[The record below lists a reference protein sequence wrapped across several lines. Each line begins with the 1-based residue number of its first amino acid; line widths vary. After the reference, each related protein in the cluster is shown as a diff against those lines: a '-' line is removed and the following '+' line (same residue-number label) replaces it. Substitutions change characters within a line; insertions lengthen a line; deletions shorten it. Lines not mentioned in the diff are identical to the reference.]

1 MSVKSL
7 ITQIQAYN
15 PEAEIGLLE
24 RCYRFAQEAHKG
36 AKTKIRRTL
45 FFPLCRN
52 R

>member
-15 PEAEIGLLE
+15 PEAEIELLE

-36 AKTKIRRTL
+36 QKRKSGEPL
-45 FFPLCRN
+45 FFALCRN